1 MNTSTKTHTRPVR
14 HLTVVPPVATATRR
28 QPLADDGGWTVLRL
42 AVINDASG
50 ICARCGM
57 TGADTATPGWFDE
70 RLVAAHTRCVVGLGP
85 PPADRSRAA

>member
-1 MNTSTKTHTRPVR
+1 MNTSTQTDSRPVR
-14 HLTVVPPVATATRR
+14 HLTLVPPVTTVTRR

-50 ICARCGM
+50 ICARCGIS
-57 TGADTATPGWFDE
+57 GADTATPGWSDD

-85 PPADRSRAA
+85 PTGDRHRAA